1 MLGLITFL
9 VIVGTSY
16 TLPAQSISFDIDYED
31 GIIKSSYLIQD
42 NYVFKINNKGS
53 IEAVYIFN
61 NQSEAQDL

>member
-31 GIIKSSYLIQD
+31 GIIKSSYLIKD
-42 NYVFKINNKGS
+42 NYVFKVNN
-53 IEAVYIFN
+53 
-61 NQSEAQDL
+61 